1 MIFCHCRENFPF
13 DVVRGGKWG
22 LWSKRCKHLF
32 ARRRT
37 SGRLA
42 KLECQGLVRFSAVR
56 FTLPSSTGACSERRE
71 GQGRYFWAHHSP
83 WTPSKGP
90 SQVNKLVWESFWH
103 HPSSTKAMGGNQI
116 FVLGAFMFVPF
127 GVTAIDLLSNNIYGH
142 GTPTWEARKKVSW
155 VLLQLFA
162 PKVLRNSHPNTIPS
176 IRLPYSSEWTK
187 QA

>member
-1 MIFCHCRENFPF
+1 MIQISHLIILYRQSHILDWRRELLHHQEPVWVYEV
-13 DVVRGGKWG
+13 DVAVLLQTLKHGLFRPSAQHVRI
-22 LWSKRCKHLF
+22 SQ
-32 ARRRT
+32 
-37 SGRLA
+37 SD
-42 KLECQGLVRFSAVR
+42 
-56 FTLPSSTGACSERRE
+56 ERRV
-71 GQGRYFWAHHSP
+71 GGSQGM
-83 WTPSKGP
+83 
-90 SQVNKLVWESFWH
+90 SQLQRWILIV
-103 HPSSTKAMGGNQI
+103 

-127 GVTAIDLLSNNIYGH
+127 GVTAIDLLSNNTYGH